1 MERVCVRT
9 SIFQGPADL
18 CLQVQEAVAQD
29 ELVLLRSKIEVD
41 LLLEFARSTVRG
53 LQQNPPLLECRFLY
67 DKRGGKLFEQICG
80 LDEYYL
86 TRTERSI
93 LERHSSDI
101 RDITG
106 PVTLLELGSGSSIKT
121 DLLLEAYLEKDGTV
135 PYVPV
140 DVSASALKSTLLA
153 INERHNT
160 AKLVAVNSTYEEAFP
175 LVGVLSPAMV
185 LFLGSTIGNLDR
197 EEFDLFLKKLT
208 GYMVPGDFLL
218 LGVDLVKDARIIER
232 AYNDKPG
239 ITAEFMLN
247 LFVRMNRELGSNV
260 DLDSVEHE
268 AIWNE
273 QEERVELYAR
283 FTAPQ
288 IIRVNPLNES
298 FSFDAGDRVLLEISR
313 KFVLP
318 DVERSLERFDLR
330 SQAVYTDDQE
340 WFALLLLQKEEPGVR
355 RNPIG

>member
-1 MERVCVRT
+1 MRT
-9 SIFQGPADL
+9 SIFQERADL
-18 CLQVQEAVAQD
+18 CLQAKEAVNQD
-29 ELVLLRSKIEVD
+29 ELVLLRSKVEVD
-41 LLLEFARSTVRG
+41 HLLEFARSTVRG
-53 LQQNPPLLECRFLY
+53 LQQYQPRLECRYLY
-67 DKRGGKLFEQICG
+67 DTRGYKLFEQICG

-106 PVTLLELGSGSSIKT
+106 PVTLLELGSGNSIKT
-121 DLLLEAYLEKDGTV
+121 NLLLESYLNNEESV

-140 DVSASALKSTLLA
+140 DVSVNALKSTLLA
-153 INERHNT
+153 ISERHDT
-160 AKLVAVNSTYEEAFP
+160 ARLVAINSTYEEVFP
-175 LVGVLSPAMV
+175 LIGELSPAMV

-197 EEFDLFLKKLT
+197 EEFDRFLDKLT
-208 GYMVPGDFLL
+208 GHLMPGDFFL
-218 LGVDLVKDARIIER
+218 LGVDLVKDVTIIER
-232 AYNDKPG
+232 AYNDEQG
-239 ITAEFMLN
+239 VTAEFMLN
-247 LFVRMNRELGSNV
+247 LFVRMNRELGSGV
-260 DLDSVEHE
+260 DLDSVKHE

-273 QEERVELYAR
+273 QESRVELYAR

-288 IIRVNPLNES
+288 VIRVDPLDES

-318 DVERSLERFDLR
+318 DVERSLERFGLR

-340 WFALLLLQKEEPGVR
+340 WFALLLLQKEESETR
-355 RNPIG
+355 RNRIG

>member
-1 MERVCVRT
+1 MRT
-9 SIFQGPADL
+9 SVFQEPADL
-18 CLQVQEAVAQD
+18 CLQVQEAVDQD

-53 LQQNPPLLECRFLY
+53 LQLDPPRLECRYLY
-67 DKRGGKLFEQICG
+67 DTRGYKLFEQICE

-93 LERHSSDI
+93 LEQHSCDI

-121 DLLLEAYLEKDGTV
+121 NLLLESYLKNEERV

-140 DVSASALKSTLLA
+140 DVSASALRSTLMA
-153 INERHNT
+153 ISERHNT
-160 AKLVAVNSTYEEAFP
+160 AQLVAVNSTYEEAFP
-175 LVGVLSPAMV
+175 LIGVLSPTMV
-185 LFLGSTIGNLDR
+185 LFLGSTIGNLDQ
-197 EEFDLFLKKLT
+197 EEFDRFLNKLT
-208 GYMVPGDFLL
+208 GYMVQGDFFL

-232 AYNDKPG
+232 AYNDERG
-239 ITAEFMLN
+239 VTAEFMLN
-247 LFVRMNRELGSNV
+247 LLVRMNRELDSGI

-273 QEERVELYAR
+273 QDKRVELYAR

-288 IIRVNPLNES
+288 VIRVDPLDES
-298 FSFDAGDRVLLEISR
+298 FFFDAGDRVLLEISR

-318 DVERSLERFDLR
+318 DVERSLERFGLR
-330 SQAVYTDDQE
+330 SQAVYTDDRE
-340 WFALLLLQKEEPGVR
+340 WFALLLLRKEEQGTR
-355 RNPIG
+355 RNRIG